1 MRLMVA
7 IVTDRINEVS
17 QTLIVGL
24 MFVLKVR
31 TVFCINV
38 FVSWR
43 SVVTKG
49 RHGLCLTCEPF

>member
-24 MFVLKVR
+24 MFVR

>member
-24 MFVLKVR
+24 MFV
-31 TVFCINV
+31 
-38 FVSWR
+38 
-43 SVVTKG
+43 G
-49 RHGLCLTCEPF
+49 RGSKLGDGFDMIFNLSLIKF